1 MKRRDFIK
9 TMAGIAVIVAV
20 AMMAMAPASAMA
32 EWNPKRPINMI
43 VPYKAGGGTDSF
55 GRAVSASAKGILKVP
70 VVIVNKPG
78 SSGMTGC
85 TAAFNA
91 RPDGSTMLMT
101 SSGSFLLTSMLRDT
115 KINPL
120 DSFKVVAQ
128 IGNLTTSLMVP
139 HNSPYKTVKDLVEAA
154 KANPGKLRWA
164 HTGRG
169 GFHHVAG
176 QGFLNQSGL
185 KAVDVPY
192 KGGSATRAAVMGGQV
207 AFGMIGVQQAAG
219 FEGKLRVLALNAP
232 QRDKVMKDVPTFK
245 EQGFDFVDVSSPIV
259 VFVPKGVDDEVVNGM
274 AAALKKIAATPKF
287 AEMMRKRGNAPAYLD
302 AKATEARLR
311 AMKKQAGP
319 IIDALK
325 QK

>member
-1 MKRRDFIK
+1 MERKNFIK
-9 TMAGIAVIVAV
+9 KMVWIAMIAAM
-20 AMMAMAPASAMA
+20 AMMVIAPASVLA

-55 GRAVSASAKGILKVP
+55 GRALSASTKGVLKVP

-78 SSGMTGC
+78 SSGITGA

-101 SSGSFLLTSMLRDT
+101 STGSFLLTSMLRGTDV
-115 KINPL
+115 NPL
-120 DSFKVVAQ
+120 DSFKIVAQ

-139 HNSPYKTVKDLVEAA
+139 QNSPFKTVKDLVEAA

-176 QGFLNQSGL
+176 QGFLNQNGL

-207 AFGMIGVQQAAG
+207 DFGMIGVQQAAG

-245 EQGFDFVDVSSPIV
+245 EQGFDFIDVSSPIV
-259 VFVPKGVDDEVVNGM
+259 VFAPKGVDDEIVNGL
-274 AAALKKIAATPKF
+274 AAALKKITETPKF
-287 AEMMRKRGNAPAYLD
+287 AEMMLKRGNAPAYLD
-302 AKATEARLR
+302 AKATEARVR
-311 AMKKQAGP
+311 SMKKQAVP

-325 QK
+325 KK

>member
-1 MKRRDFIK
+1 
-9 TMAGIAVIVAV
+9 MAGAAVVVAV
-20 AMMAMAPASAMA
+20 AMMAIAPATALA
-32 EWNPKRPINMI
+32 EWNPRRPINMI

-55 GRAVSASAKGILKVP
+55 GRAVSASTKGILKVP

-78 SSGMTGC
+78 SSGITGAK
-85 TAAFNA
+85 AAFNA

-101 SSGSFLLTSMLRDT
+101 SAGSFLLTSMLRGTDV
-115 KINPL
+115 NPL
-120 DSFKVVAQ
+120 DSFQIVAQ

-139 HNSPYKTVKDLVEAA
+139 HNSPFKTVKDLVAAA

-176 QGFLNQSGL
+176 QGFLNQNAL

-207 AFGMIGVQQAAG
+207 DFGMIGVQQAAG

-245 EQGFDFVDVSSPIV
+245 EQGFDFIDVSSPII
-259 VFVPKGVDDEVVNGM
+259 VFAPKGVDGEVVDGL
-274 AAALKKIAATPKF
+274 AAALKDIAATPKF
-287 AEMMRKRGNAPAYLD
+287 AEMMLKRGNAPAYLD
-302 AKATEARLR
+302 AEAAEARLR
-311 AMKKQAGP
+311 AMKQQAVP
-319 IIDALK
+319 IIEALK
-325 QK
+325 

>member
-1 MKRRDFIK
+1 MKRKDVMK
-9 TMAGIAVIVAV
+9 ALVGTAVIVAV
-20 AMMAMAPASAMA
+20 VMMAMAPVSALA
-32 EWNPKRPINMI
+32 EWNPKRPINLI

-55 GRAVSASAKGILKVP
+55 GRAVSASAKGILKAP

-101 SSGSFLLTSMLRDT
+101 SSGSFLLTSMPRDT
-115 KINPL
+115 EINPL
-120 DSFKVVAQ
+120 DSFKIVAQ
-128 IGNLTTSLMVP
+128 VGNLTTSLMVP
-139 HNSPYKTVKDLVEAA
+139 IDSPYKTVKDLVEAA
-154 KANPGKLRWA
+154 KANPGKMRWA

-176 QGFLNQSGL
+176 QGFLNQNGI

-207 AFGMIGVQQAAG
+207 AFGMIGVQQVAG

-232 QRDKVMKDVPTFK
+232 ERDKVMKDAPTFK
-245 EQGFDFVDVSSPIV
+245 EQGFDFTDVSSPIV
-259 VFVPKGVDDEVVNGM
+259 VFAPKGVDNDVVTGM

-287 AEMMRKRGNAPAYLD
+287 TEIMLTRGNAPAYLD
-302 AKATEARLR
+302 AQATEARLR
-311 AMKKQAGP
+311 EMKKQAVP

>member
-1 MKRRDFIK
+1 MKRRNLVK
-9 TMAGIAVIVAV
+9 TMAGIAAVVAV
-20 AMMAMAPASAMA
+20 VMMAMAPVSALA
-32 EWNPKRPINMI
+32 EWTPKRPINMI

-55 GRAVSASAKGILKVP
+55 GRAVSASTKGILKVP

-78 SSGMTGC
+78 SSGITGA

-91 RPDGSTMLMT
+91 RPDGTTMMMT
-101 SSGSFLLTSMLRDT
+101 SAGSFLLTSMLRNT
-115 KINPL
+115 EINPL
-120 DSFKVVAQ
+120 DSFKIVAQ

-139 HNSPYKTVKDLVEAA
+139 QNSPYKTVQDLVEAA

-176 QGFLNQSGL
+176 QGFLNQNGI

-207 AFGMIGVQQAAG
+207 DFGMIGVQQAAG
-219 FEGKLRVLALNAP
+219 FEGKIRVLALNAP
-232 QRDKVMKDVPTFK
+232 TRDKVMKDVPTFK
-245 EQGFDFVDVSSPIV
+245 EQGFDFIDVSSPIV
-259 VFVPKGVDDEVVNGM
+259 VFAPKGVDDEVIGGL
-274 AAALKKIAATPKF
+274 AAALEKIAATPKF
-287 AEMMRKRGNAPAYLD
+287 SELMYKNGNAPAYLD
-302 AKATEARLR
+302 AKATEKRLR
-311 AMKKQAGP
+311 TMKEQAEP
-319 IIDALK
+319 IIDSLK

>member
-1 MKRRDFIK
+1 MVW
-9 TMAGIAVIVAV
+9 IAMIAAM
-20 AMMAMAPASAMA
+20 AMMVIAPASVLA

-55 GRAVSASAKGILKVP
+55 GRALSASTKGVLKVP

-78 SSGMTGC
+78 SSGITGA

-101 SSGSFLLTSMLRDT
+101 STGSFLLTSMLRGTDV
-115 KINPL
+115 NPL
-120 DSFKVVAQ
+120 DSFKIVAQ

-139 HNSPYKTVKDLVEAA
+139 QNSPFKTVKDLVEAA

-176 QGFLNQSGL
+176 QGFLNQNGL

-207 AFGMIGVQQAAG
+207 DFGMIGVQQAAG

-245 EQGFDFVDVSSPIV
+245 EQGFDFIDVSSPIV
-259 VFVPKGVDDEVVNGM
+259 VFAPKGVDDEIVNGL
-274 AAALKKIAATPKF
+274 AAALKKITETPKF
-287 AEMMRKRGNAPAYLD
+287 AEMMLKRGNAPAYLD
-302 AKATEARLR
+302 AKATEARVR
-311 AMKKQAGP
+311 SMKKQAVP

-325 QK
+325 KK